1 MSEFRKVFGDIVGN
15 PAAVSRGKQRARALE
30 ASGLEYLK
38 GHGPGYKAKVAAN
51 FTRIEVAG
59 GEPEDRE
66 DYRFVVDQD
75 TMSLYRLHVPSGSSR
90 SLLVTAKQNHAQYGR
105 FLSGQLIARKDLGAP
120 VWQNHPWAM
129 GDESFLNAEGAYT
142 DPASIVTALKHVGG
156 GWIVQGTVACRHA
169 DATAFRTR
177 SVYAQYPLTYSSS
190 RLGWPAFGFYRPTT
204 GAWAVYKAG
213 KKADVWLHAAE
224 TPDERREAGNG
235 LFGLRA
241 IVQRVGQSPF
251 FNSVAACGKA
261 EGKGFVFASAEWGTS
276 TPAALAGTQPRL
288 APDAQHG
295 LSIRINSTKPFDT
308 QIRALTAPT
317 YGYTNLDCCP
327 LFAGPK
333 GTMALLV
340 GASVQP
346 VAVASS
352 QRELID
358 TYSWPDEEGGTFIRE
373 TFRYAWDLKAAA
385 GGAMHWIKTA
395 DFGETWE
402 TVPEP
407 QTAGCFSV
415 KVTLSESPSYTRNA
429 AKESPAPSAQS
440 WANDHKAIGSTI
452 RRAVTSATAAMHAEY
467 IGKDEDGQ
475 DIMLLIVPHAT
486 DSRTPPTPDFM
497 AVKEENTVR
506 HAPHSTVSSRLFI
519 GPIGSMQRT
528 AWPADDWL
536 MGQRFTNTRVWNVN
550 GRWVGSGLHTLMDS
564 DTATGPDY
572 GPYKEIISTKLDDSL
587 GWGDSHIWDK
597 DSHGYAMAHTL
608 NGHAIAM
615 ALDCD
620 GYNYHGYARQRT
632 MAQAGGDLPREVVR
646 LAQGCGITPQRQ
658 QLCIGN
664 GAFMVPVKHGG
675 DLRKNYMLVTL
686 DFGKTWRQV
695 ELPYAFR
702 GSRTPPAF
710 HVVRPYKP
718 GKKAVLY
725 FRFVYGN
732 WQKDQDSYG
741 VQRIYKTD
749 ETLAEFKKVAEGK
762 LVLSDLGGYQE
773 YDAAGT
779 LTFGFG
785 SLFMTGTDW
794 VNPAFTGEYE

>member
-1 MSEFRKVFGDIVGN
+1 MSEFRKIFGDVVKN

-75 TMSLYRLHVPSGSSR
+75 KMFLYLHHVRSGYRR
-90 SLLVTAKQNHAQYGR
+90 SFLVIAKQNHAQYGR
-105 FLSGQLIARKDLGAP
+105 FLAGPLIARKELNAP
-120 VWQNHPWAM
+120 AWANHPWKM
-129 GDESFLNAEGAYT
+129 GDGSFLNTEGAYA
-142 DPASIVTALKHVGG
+142 DPASIITALKHVGG
-156 GWIVQGTVACRHA
+156 GWMVQGTVACRHA

-177 SVYAQYPLTYSSS
+177 SVYAQDSLTYSSS
-190 RLGWPAFGFYRPTT
+190 YLGVPAFGFYRPTS

-213 KKADVWLHAAE
+213 KKADVWLDGPD
-224 TPDERREAGNG
+224 TTDERSAAGNG
-235 LFGLRA
+235 FFGYRT
-241 IVQRVGQSPF
+241 INQRVGQSPF
-251 FNSVAACGKA
+251 FNAVAACGKA
-261 EGKGFVFASAEWGTS
+261 EDKGFVFGHARWES
-276 TPAALAGTQPRL
+276 TAPSLLAGTQPRL

-333 GTMALLV
+333 GTMALLA

-346 VAVASS
+346 VSIVSA
-352 QRELID
+352 QRELIH
-358 TYSWPDEEGGTFIRE
+358 TYSWPDGEGGTVLEE
-373 TFRYAWDLKAAA
+373 TFRYAWELNAAA

-415 KVTLSESPSYTRNA
+415 KVKLSEHPIYTRNA
-429 AKESPAPSAQS
+429 AEESPAPSAQS

-475 DIMLLIVPHAT
+475 DIMLLIVPHAA

-497 AVKEENTVR
+497 ASNDENTVR
-506 HAPHSTVSSRLFI
+506 YAPHSAVSSRLFI

-536 MGQRFTNTRVWNVN
+536 MGQRFTNTRAWNVN
-550 GRWVGSGLHTLMDS
+550 GRWVGAGLLALMDS

-572 GPYKEIISTKLDDSL
+572 GPYKEIISTKLA
-587 GWGDSHIWDK
+587 
-597 DSHGYAMAHTL
+597 DSHGYALAHTL

-620 GYNYHGYARQRT
+620 GYNYHGYARKRT
-632 MAQAGGDLPREVVR
+632 TAQAGGDLPREVVR
-646 LAQGCGITPQRQ
+646 LAQGCGITPLRQ

-749 ETLAEFKKVAEGK
+749 ETLAEFKKVAEGN

-773 YDAAGT
+773 YGAAGT
-779 LTFGFG
+779 LGYGFG
-785 SLFMTGTDW
+785 GLFLTGTDW
-794 VNPAFTGEYE
+794 VNPAFPGEYE

>member
-1 MSEFRKVFGDIVGN
+1 MSEFRKVFGDVVKN
-15 PAAVSRGKQRARALE
+15 PEAVSRGKQRARALE

-38 GHGPGYKAKVAAN
+38 GHGPGHKVKVAAN

-59 GEPEDRE
+59 GKPEDRE
-66 DYRFVVDQD
+66 DYRFVVDQ
-75 TMSLYRLHVPSGSSR
+75 TPMFTVRLHPVKAKR
-90 SLLVTAKQNHAQYGR
+90 TLLIATGQQFDFGMTYVQYGR
-105 FLSGQLIARKDLGAP
+105 FLAGPLIVRKKLFGPSWP
-120 VWQNHPWAM
+120 VSNAKM
-129 GDESFLNAEGAYT
+129 GDGSFLNTEGAYT
-142 DPASIVTALKHVGG
+142 DPASITTSLRHVGG
-156 GWIVQGTVACRHA
+156 GWIVQGLAACRFA
-169 DATAFRTR
+169 QSGAFASR
-177 SVYAQYPLTYSSS
+177 SVYAAYTLTYGSQTE
-190 RLGWPAFGFYRPTT
+190 WPAFGFHRPVS
-204 GAWAVYKAG
+204 GAWLIHKPG
-213 KKADVWLHAAE
+213 KKADVWLDG
-224 TPDERREAGNG
+224 PDTTEERSAAGNG
-235 LFGLRA
+235 FFGYRT
-241 IVQRVGQSPF
+241 INQRVGQSPF
-251 FNSVAACGKA
+251 FNAVAACGKA
-261 EGKGFVFASAEWGTS
+261 EDKGFVFGHARWES
-276 TPAALAGTQPRL
+276 TAPSLLAGTQPRL
-288 APDAQHG
+288 TPGGQHALAVAMG
-295 LSIRINSTKPFDT
+295 ATKPFKT
-308 QIRALTAPT
+308 TAVELPAQT
-317 YGYTNLDCCP
+317 YGTTNMDACP

-346 VAVASS
+346 VAVSS
-352 QRELID
+352 PQRELIH
-358 TYSWPDEEGGTFIRE
+358 TEVWPEWEGETVLEE

-385 GGAMHWIKTA
+385 GGALHWIKTP

-407 QTAGCFSV
+407 QTAGCFSATV
-415 KVTLSESPSYTRNA
+415 KLSEPAFYTRNA
-429 AKESPAPSAQS
+429 AEESPAPSAQS

-497 AVKEENTVR
+497 AVNEENTVR
-506 HAPHSTVSSRLFI
+506 YAPHSAVSSRLFI

-536 MGQRFTNTRVWNVN
+536 MGQRFTNTQAWNVN
-550 GRWVGSGLHTLMDS
+550 GRWVGAGLLALMDS

-572 GPYKEIISTKLDDSL
+572 GPYKEIISTKLN
-587 GWGDSHIWDK
+587 

-620 GYNYHGYARQRT
+620 GYNYHGYARKRT
-632 MAQAGGDLPREVVR
+632 TAQAGGDLPREVVR
-646 LAQGCGITPQRQ
+646 LAQGCGITPLRQ

-695 ELPYAFR
+695 KLPYAFR

-710 HVVRPYKP
+710 HVVRPYRP

-741 VQRIYKTD
+741 VQRIYRTD
-749 ETLAEFKKVAEGK
+749 ETLTDFKQLAEKPVN
-762 LVLSDLGGYQE
+762 LSDLGGYDD

-779 LTFGFG
+779 LTYGFG

-794 VNPAFTGEYE
+794 VNPAFPGEYE

>member
-1 MSEFRKVFGDIVGN
+1 MNEHRKVFGDIVGN

-75 TMSLYRLHVPSGSSR
+75 KMYLYQLHDVPDGSF
-90 SLLVTAKQNHAQYGR
+90 LIVAMQNLAQYGR
-105 FLSGQLIARKDLGAP
+105 FLASPIARKVLNAP
-120 VWQNHPWAM
+120 AWANHPWKM
-129 GDESFLNAEGAYT
+129 GDGWLLNTEGAYA

-156 GWIVQGTVACRHA
+156 GWIVQGTVACRYA
-169 DATAFRTR
+169 DSTAFRER
-177 SVYAQYPLTYSSS
+177 SVYWAYTLTYPT
-190 RLGWPAFGFYRPTT
+190 LPGWPAFGFYRPTS

-213 KKADVWLHAAE
+213 KKADVWLDGPDTTEERAA
-224 TPDERREAGNG
+224 AGNG
-235 LFGLRA
+235 FFGYRT
-241 IVQRVGQSPF
+241 INQRVGQSPF
-251 FNSVAACGKA
+251 FNAVAACGKA
-261 EGKGFVFASAEWGTS
+261 EDKGFVFGHARWETTAPSL
-276 TPAALAGTQPRL
+276 LAGTQPRL

-308 QIRALTAPT
+308 QIRALTAQT
-317 YGYTNLDCCP
+317 YGTTNMDACP

-333 GTMALLV
+333 GTMALLA

-346 VAVASS
+346 VTVASA
-352 QRELID
+352 QRELINTD
-358 TYSWPDEEGGTFIRE
+358 TWPDWEGGTVIRD

-415 KVTLSESPSYTRNA
+415 KVKLSEHHIYTRNPA
-429 AKESPAPSAQS
+429 EESPAPSAQS

-452 RRAVTSATAAMHAEY
+452 RLAVTSATAAMHAEY

-506 HAPHSTVSSRLFI
+506 YAPHSAVSSRLFI

-536 MGQRFTNTRVWNVN
+536 MGQRFTDTRARNVAD
-550 GRWVGSGLHTLMDS
+550 RWTGGGLLGLMDS
-564 DTATGPDY
+564 DSATGPDY
-572 GPYKEIISTKLDDSL
+572 GPYKEIISTKLN
-587 GWGDSHIWDK
+587 

-620 GYNYHGYARQRT
+620 GYNYHGYARKRT
-632 MAQAGGDLPREVVR
+632 TAQAGGDLPREVVR
-646 LAQGCGITPQRQ
+646 LAQGYGITPQRQ

-718 GKKAVLY
+718 GRKAVLY

-762 LVLSDLGGYQE
+762 LLGSDLGGYQK
-773 YDAAGT
+773 YDADGT
-779 LTFGFG
+779 LTYGFG

-794 VNPAFTGEYE
+794 VNPAFPGEYE

>member
-66 DYRFVVDQD
+66 DYRFVVDQ
-75 TMSLYRLHVPSGSSR
+75 TPMFTVRLHPGNSSGAF
-90 SLLVTAKQNHAQYGR
+90 LVTAGQQFDFGMTYVQYGL
-105 FLSGQLIARKDLGAP
+105 FLAGPLIARKKLFGPSWP
-120 VWQNHPWAM
+120 VSNAKM
-129 GDESFLNAEGAYT
+129 GDGSFLNTEGAYT
-142 DPASIVTALKHVGG
+142 DPPSITASLRHVGG
-156 GWIVQGTVACRHA
+156 GWIVQGLAACRFA
-169 DATAFRTR
+169 QSGAFASR
-177 SVYAQYPLTYSSS
+177 SVYAAYTLTYGSQTE
-190 RLGWPAFGFYRPTT
+190 WPAFGFHRPVS
-204 GAWAVYKAG
+204 GAWLIHKPG
-213 KKADVWLHAAE
+213 KKADVWLDG
-224 TPDERREAGNG
+224 PDTTEERSAAGNG
-235 LFGLRA
+235 FFGYRT
-241 IVQRVGQSPF
+241 INQRVGQSPF
-251 FNSVAACGKA
+251 FNSVAACGKL

-295 LSIRINSTKPFDT
+295 LSIRIGSTKPFDT

-358 TYSWPDEEGGTFIRE
+358 TYSWPDGEGGTVIEE
-373 TFRYAWDLKAAA
+373 TFIYAWDLKAAA
-385 GGAMHWIKTA
+385 GGALHWIKTS
-395 DFGETWE
+395 DFGKTWE

-415 KVTLSESPSYTRNA
+415 KVKLSEHAIYTHNA
-429 AKESPAPSAQS
+429 AEESPAPSAQT
-440 WANDHKAIGSTI
+440 WANDRKAIGSTI

-497 AVKEENTVR
+497 ASNDENTVR
-506 HAPHSTVSSRLFI
+506 YAPHSTVSSRLFI

-528 AWPADDWL
+528 DWPADDWL
-536 MGQRFTNTRVWNVN
+536 MGQRFTNIQSWNVS
-550 GRWVGSGLHTLMDS
+550 GRWAGLPALMDS
-564 DTATGPDY
+564 DSATGPDY
-572 GPYKEIISTKLDDSL
+572 GPYKEIISTKLA
-587 GWGDSHIWDK
+587 

-620 GYNYHGYARQRT
+620 GYNYHGYARKRT

-749 ETLAEFKKVAEGK
+749 ETLAEFKKVAEGN
-762 LVLSDLGGYQE
+762 LVLSDLGGYDD
-773 YDAAGT
+773 YDEAGT
-779 LTFGFG
+779 LTYGFG

-794 VNPAFTGEYE
+794 VNPAFPGEYE

>member
-1 MSEFRKVFGDIVGN
+1 MNERKVFGDVVKN
-15 PAAVSRGKQRARALE
+15 PEAVSRGKQRARALE

-75 TMSLYRLHVPSGSSR
+75 KMSLYRHHVPSGSSR
-90 SLLVTAKQNHAQYGR
+90 SFLTVAKQNHAQYGR
-105 FLSGQLIARKDLGAP
+105 FLAGPLIARKDLGAP
-120 VWQNHPWAM
+120 VWQNHPWVM
-129 GDESFLNAEGAYT
+129 GDGLFLNAEGAYT

-177 SVYAQYPLTYSSS
+177 SVYTQYTLTYSSQQ
-190 RLGWPAFGFYRPTT
+190 LGWPAFGFYRPTS

-213 KKADVWLHAAE
+213 KKADVWLDGPDTTEERAA
-224 TPDERREAGNG
+224 AGNG
-235 LFGLRA
+235 FFGHQT
-241 IVQRVGQSPF
+241 IHQRVGQSPF
-251 FNSVAACGKA
+251 FNAVAACGKA
-261 EGKGFVFASAEWGTS
+261 EDKGFVFGHARWETTAPSL
-276 TPAALAGTQPRL
+276 LAGTQLRL
-288 APDAQHG
+288 TPGGQHTLAVAMG
-295 LSIRINSTKPFDT
+295 ATKPFKT
-308 QIRALTAPT
+308 TAVELPAQT
-317 YGYTNLDCCP
+317 YGTTNMDACP

-333 GTMALLV
+333 GTMALLA

-346 VAVASS
+346 VTVASA
-352 QRELID
+352 QRELIN
-358 TYSWPDEEGGTFIRE
+358 TNTWPDGEGGTVIEE

-385 GGAMHWIKTA
+385 GGALHWIKTS
-395 DFGETWE
+395 DFGKTWE

-407 QTAGCFSV
+407 QTAGCFSATV
-415 KVTLSESPSYTRNA
+415 KLSEHAIYTHNA
-429 AKESPAPSAQS
+429 AEETPAPSAQT
-440 WANDHKAIGSTI
+440 WANDRKAIGSTI

-497 AVKEENTVR
+497 ASNDENTVR
-506 HAPHSTVSSRLFI
+506 YAPHSTVSSRLFI

-536 MGQRFTNTRVWNVN
+536 IGQRFTNTQAWNVN
-550 GRWVGSGLHTLMDS
+550 GRWVGAGLLALMDS

-572 GPYKEIISTKLDDSL
+572 GPYKEVISTKLN
-587 GWGDSHIWDK
+587 DSH
-597 DSHGYAMAHTL
+597 SYAMAHTL

-620 GYNYHGYARQRT
+620 GYNYHGYARKRT

-741 VQRIYKTD
+741 VQRIYRTD
-749 ETLAEFKKVAEGK
+749 ETLTDFKQLAEKPVN
-762 LVLSDLGGYQE
+762 LSDLGGYDD

-779 LTFGFG
+779 LTYGFG

-794 VNPAFTGEYE
+794 VNPAFPGEFE